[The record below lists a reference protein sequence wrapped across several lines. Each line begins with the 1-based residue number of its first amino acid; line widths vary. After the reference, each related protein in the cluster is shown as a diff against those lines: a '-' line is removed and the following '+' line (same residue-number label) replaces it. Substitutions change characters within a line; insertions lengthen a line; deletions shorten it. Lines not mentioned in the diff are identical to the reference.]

1 MLLLFFHL
9 FFQITIGEYFVPMQK
24 KLNLIAAEADFVIV
38 KKMSGLWSLFVLIC
52 CTVRFDLS
60 YFALPLILWVMSQE
74 LWAEYVKT
82 PPFLFQNSECVHF

>member
-1 MLLLFFHL
+1 MLLLFF
-9 FFQITIGEYFVPMQK
+9 FSDYNRWIFCADAK

-60 YFALPLILWVMSQE
+60 YFALPLILWVMS
-74 LWAEYVKT
+74 
-82 PPFLFQNSECVHF
+82 